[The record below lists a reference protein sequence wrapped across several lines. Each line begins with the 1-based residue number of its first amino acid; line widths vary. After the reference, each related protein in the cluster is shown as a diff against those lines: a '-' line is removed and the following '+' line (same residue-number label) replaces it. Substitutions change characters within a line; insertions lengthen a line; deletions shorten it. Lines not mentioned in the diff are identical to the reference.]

1 MPPKGRG
8 MYDPVDRFFPRTV
21 GLCALM
27 RGRKPGHYDFN
38 AEPEWDARCAYTV
51 ILVRRP
57 ASSLI
62 LPFPRRSP

>member
-1 MPPKGRG
+1 VSEVVYGRMPPKGRG

-38 AEPEWDARCAYTV
+38 AEPEWDA
-51 ILVRRP
+51 
-57 ASSLI
+57 
-62 LPFPRRSP
+62 SP